1 MVFMAKE
8 NKLSSKTK
16 ETSLESTYVMRIF
29 YSPKIDH
36 FLNYRKNS
44 MYVLSQHIPP
54 KHYRNIFFLKTSFN
68 IFSVL
73 NQAEI
78 LQDRFVPLSKY
89 WKKELLFTESSI
101 LKISTKNVQF
111 LGFLLKKVKINFTYT
126 FPTFIYVSKNTSFAK
141 DPLEPPQVAGFSIS
155 SKSNLER
162 EREQTFFG
170 NIYG

>member
-1 MVFMAKE
+1 MESKLVEPMVFMAKE
-8 NKLSSKTK
+8 NKLSSNLCC
-16 ETSLESTYVMRIF
+16 EDILQP
-29 YSPKIDH
+29 SPKIDH

-44 MYVLSQHIPP
+44 KYVCTKYIPP

-101 LKISTKNVQF
+101 LKISTKNMQF
-111 LGFLLKKVKINFTYT
+111 L
-126 FPTFIYVSKNTSFAK
+126 
-141 DPLEPPQVAGFSIS
+141 Q
-155 SKSNLER
+155 
-162 EREQTFFG
+162 
-170 NIYG
+170 